1 MGTCDSV
8 NNFNP
13 KFIEAMTGRRPRRYS
28 RDPDWH
34 DEIVKMIGVFRTR
47 AILRG
52 GLERRAVSD
61 WIGSIEDEI
70 LREEAMNAI
79 GRRGYLS
86 RIGLIPLK
94 GGLLVP
100 HSGELSSLWIVYLC
114 RGSLQYCLETA
125 VCVYEGYEVYPEFDS
140 VHIAKGHTGALKG
153 ICLGRVEGHTLR
165 KESLLESKS
174 SEYGNLM
181 SRASIIAH
189 FFAKRSLYEEEDIL
203 HLLVRWW
210 RRGFYEPVDLEQA
223 AARFGVSTIMSP
235 YIRMLSFV
243 PRKSVPEV
251 WVL

>member
-1 MGTCDSV
+1 M

-13 KFIEAMTGRRPRRYS
+13 DYLEAMTGRRPRQFS
-28 RDPDWH
+28 RDSNWH
-34 DEIVKMIGVFRTR
+34 DEIVKMIGLFRTR

-52 GLERRAVSD
+52 ALERQAVSG
-61 WIGSIEDEI
+61 WIGSIEDEV
-70 LREEAMNAI
+70 LQGEAMNAI

-86 RIGLIPLK
+86 RIGLVPLK

-100 HSGELSSLWIVYLC
+100 QSGELSSLWNVYSC
-114 RGSLQYCLETA
+114 KGSLQYCLETA

-165 KESLLESKS
+165 KESLLESKNI
-174 SEYGNLM
+174 EYENLM
-181 SRASIIAH
+181 SRASTLAQ

-203 HLLVRWW
+203 QLLVRWW
-210 RRGFYEPVDLEQA
+210 RRGFYEPAELEQA
-223 AARFGVSTIMSP
+223 AVRFGVSTIMSP

-243 PRKSVPEV
+243 PRRSVPEV
-251 WVL
+251 WFL